1 MADTGITAMP
11 DAEAE
16 TATLASDVEKKG
28 LSALEAR
35 EEALLRREGDHG
47 IKRDLKPRVVSMIA
61 IAGTIGTGLFLSSG
75 SALTVSNRGG
85 GLTIV
90 GRARRRVPRVHGHGA
105 HGRQHDVLPGRDV
118 SCPGSGSPPR

>member
-11 DAEAE
+11 DAE

-28 LSALEAR
+28 LSALERR

-47 IKRDLKPRVVSMIA
+47 IRRDLKPRVVSMIA

-75 SALTVSNRGG
+75 SALTVSHKRLGSDAS
-85 GLTIV
+85 LA
-90 GRARRRVPRVHGHGA
+90 GRSARSSGTR
-105 HGRQHDVLPGRDV
+105 
-118 SCPGSGSPPR
+118 SWGSWSAA

>member
-75 SALTVSNRGG
+75 SALTSGG
-85 GLTIV
+85 PVGAFLGYTVMGLMV
-90 GRARRRVPRVHGHGA
+90 GSMMYCLGEM
-105 HGRQHDVLPGRDV
+105 
-118 SCPGSGSPPR
+118 